1 MRKQIFVNLIF
12 VFLLSS
18 NLFSQECQIIR
29 DDSNGVTTRIFE
41 DDSRLKYFTHELLV
55 RLDTLRRDDPE
66 YMQQVNN
73 FIISLNCKIIRVYED
88 TPPLNT
94 LKGYVYLGLADSM
107 DAFNYIEIFTQSG
120 LFLDVGLNAAG
131 KLNDIFFKPN
141 DPKFN
146 EQWYLPLP
154 QRPRKIA
161 ERHCGNEELCTVKED
176 VACEIGWVDVLIY
189 ALATS
194 WSHDKAPETQPR
206 IKILNLIVPDFRQ
219 FQTKIF

>member
-1 MRKQIFVNLIF
+1 MRKQIFVNLIL

-41 DDSRLKYFTHELLV
+41 DDSKLRYFTHELLV

-73 FIISLNCKIIRVYED
+73 FIISLNCIIIRVYED

-94 LKGYVYLGLADSM
+94 LKGYVYLGLADTM

-131 KLNDIFFKPN
+131 KLNDIFFNPN

-146 EQWYLPLP
+146 EQWYLK
-154 QRPRKIA
+154 QTSNRDIDA
-161 ERHCGNEELCTVKED
+161 EKAWTITKGDSSKVRVYVIDSGIILSAPVGVLRVKRG
-176 VACEIGWVDVLIY
+176 V
-189 ALATS
+189 TN
-194 WSHDKAPETQPR
+194 R
-206 IKILNLIVPDFRQ
+206 
-219 FQTKIF
+219 

>member
-1 MRKQIFVNLIF
+1 MRKQIFVNLIL

-41 DDSRLKYFTHELLV
+41 DDSKLRYFTHELLV

-73 FIISLNCKIIRVYED
+73 FIISLNCIIIRVYED

-94 LKGYVYLGLADSM
+94 LKGYVYLGFADTI
-107 DAFNYIEIFTQSG
+107 DAFDYIEIFTQTG

-131 KLNDIFFKPN
+131 KLNDIFFNPN

-146 EQWYLPLP
+146 EQWYLK
-154 QRPRKIA
+154 QSNNKDG
-161 ERHCGNEELCTVKED
+161 E
-176 VACEIGWVDVLIY
+176 
-189 ALATS
+189 
-194 WSHDKAPETQPR
+194 Q
-206 IKILNLIVPDFRQ
+206 
-219 FQTKIF
+219 